1 MIKYDNK
8 EFRNLVE
15 QVQANKEEIAKHWDV
30 DRILADFGIKIQ
42 GQRDSYDDI
51 KDIDEGENY
60 GYAYLIGTQEPYDVW
75 IWSRPDINAGKPTAY
90 WLDIGHIAIQ
100 GPQGIQGETGPQG
113 ETGQST
119 RWYTNINKLPEDESF
134 KTGDMLLITSGS
146 EKGNV
151 YQYAESSVVGK
162 KWSLKTNIMGPQGL
176 QGIQGIQGIQGETGP
191 QGEQGPQGDPGAF
204 IHIEGI
210 VPNIGALP
218 TPPSILN
225 DLTVAYLVGTAEPYE
240 LYIQIGSTPEE
251 AEWTPMGPLNVATL
265 VTVGGNFQ
273 GTWDADTK
281 LDKDTSTTTYN
292 QVYVKAANGGQGT
305 INVTKQVVADAVVQR
320 QSNGNISIDSDPT
333 KITSGSY
340 VVNKNYVDDKAAIKL
355 IENTYGTEPKMY
367 LYAKVDKSDQA
378 KKIIAPGSIRIQS
391 TDTNTST
398 DFTPSQIV
406 NIVGGNAKF
415 FDYPAVSGTL
425 ATLGDV
431 AAAANLKFLRQ
442 EISAGGSVNLLP
454 NSLYMISV
462 SGNNLN
468 LVDGSTSLLAS
479 SAQFMICFCADLG
492 TAGEGK
498 FAVMG
503 MSYGGGLSIN
513 TFTIVA
519 TNGTTKIKNN
529 NTSSTA
535 GYNVM
540 TKQ

>member
-75 IWSRPDINAGKPTAY
+75 IWSRPDVNAGKPTAY

-100 GPQGIQGETGPQG
+100 GEQGIQGEPGPQG

-119 RWYTNINKLPEDESF
+119 RWYTNITKLPEAANF
-134 KTGDMLLITSGS
+134 KTGDMLLTTGDS

-151 YQYAESSVVGK
+151 YSYSESSVAGQ
-162 KWSLKTNIMGPQGL
+162 KWGLRTNIMGPQGL
-176 QGIQGIQGIQGETGP
+176 QGPQGP
-191 QGEQGPQGDPGAF
+191 QGETGPQGDPGAF
-204 IHIEGI
+204 IHIVGELT
-210 VPNIGALP
+210 NSAQLP
-218 TPPSILN
+218 DPESIN
-225 DLTVAYLVGTAEPYE
+225 DLGVAYLVGTNKD
-240 LYIQIGSTPEE
+240 LYIQMGESIETAVWVNIGPIN
-251 AEWTPMGPLNVATL
+251 AATL
-265 VTVGGNFQ
+265 VTSGGTAQNI
-273 GTWDADTK
+273 WNADTK
-281 LDKDTSTTTYN
+281 LDKATHTTDYN
-292 QVYVKAANGGQGT
+292 QVYIKTAAGEEAY
-305 INVTKQVVADAVVQR
+305 INVTKQAISDAVVQR
-320 QSNGNISIDSDPT
+320 QSNGNILLNADPT
-333 KITSGSY
+333 KITDGSY

-355 IENTYGTEPKMY
+355 IENTLGTEPKMY
-367 LYAKVDKSDQA
+367 LYARTDKSDQA
-378 KKIIAPGSIRIQS
+378 KKIIAPGSIRILAS
-391 TDTNTST
+391 DSSAST

-415 FDYPAVSGTL
+415 FDYPAASGTL
-425 ATLGDV
+425 ATLGDI
-431 AAAANLKFLRQ
+431 AAAASLKFLRQ

-468 LVDGSTSLLAS
+468 LVDGSSNLLPN
-479 SAQFMICFCADLG
+479 SAQFMICFCADIG
-492 TAGEGK
+492 TAGENK

-503 MSYGGGLSIN
+503 MSYSGGISIN

-535 GYNVM
+535 GYNIM